1 MPDSFTISATIPA
14 SPRAVYE
21 AWLDSRKH
29 GDMTGSDAG
38 VDGRVGGLFS
48 AWDGYIEGTTRE
60 LAANQRIV
68 QEWRT
73 SEFPPG
79 APDSRVEIT
88 LEAVGAACRL
98 TLKHTALPP
107 GDGPKYR
114 QGWED
119 YYFKPMKEY
128 FARLAQNDREKPRA
142 GAKPAKKEKSA
153 RSPRKTQGS
162 RKKA

>member
-21 AWLDSRKH
+21 SWLDSSRH
-29 GDMTGSDAG
+29 GDMTGSDAT
-38 VDGRVGGLFS
+38 VDARVGGLFT

-79 APDSRVEIT
+79 VPDSRLELT
-88 LEAVGAACRL
+88 LEAVGGACRL
-98 TLKHTALPP
+98 TLKHTALPD

-128 FARLAQNDREKPRA
+128 FARLAQNDRKQPRA
-142 GAKPAKKEKSA
+142 AKPAKKEKPA
-153 RSPRKTQGS
+153 RSPRKAKAS
-162 RKKA
+162 KKKA